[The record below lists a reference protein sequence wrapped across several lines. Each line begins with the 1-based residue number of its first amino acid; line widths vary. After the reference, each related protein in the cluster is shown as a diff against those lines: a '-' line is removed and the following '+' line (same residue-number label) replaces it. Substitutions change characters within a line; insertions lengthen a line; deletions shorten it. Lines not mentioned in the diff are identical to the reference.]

1 MAMWKRAMDYLG
13 LGPDD
18 AYDDYGYD
26 DEDDYS
32 RPSRGSD
39 FESRPSRAPREDH
52 GGEGVVRTLP
62 SRPTFPSRDFDP
74 SQARRERDDSET
86 HVRPQRAARVVASTS
101 AEPVTVRPRRFD
113 QAQEV
118 AGRFK
123 EGQPVIMNLE
133 GSDREVARRLIDF
146 ASGLCYAL
154 DGSMEKVANGVFL
167 LKPTAHGARN
177 DGYDDRP

>member
-52 GGEGVVRTLP
+52 GGEGVV
-62 SRPTFPSRDFDP
+62 
-74 SQARRERDDSET
+74 
-86 HVRPQRAARVVASTS
+86 
-101 AEPVTVRPRRFD
+101 
-113 QAQEV
+113 
-118 AGRFK
+118 
-123 EGQPVIMNLE
+123 
-133 GSDREVARRLIDF
+133 
-146 ASGLCYAL
+146 
-154 DGSMEKVANGVFL
+154 
-167 LKPTAHGARN
+167 
-177 DGYDDRP
+177 